1 MIPLFLPKPKKVRDL
16 KLIDFLAQ
24 SYYSTVVMII
34 ATVAALVVS
43 IWYYGRHKDLRIFT
57 YYIALSLTE
66 DVIGLCGYMAPDW
79 RSVYYVTSIAVNIFA
94 LFEFII
100 CNLFILHYILS
111 PKRRLVIKIN
121 LFVYPA
127 LLAFLLIKKY
137 PDSIYTPYFLLG
149 CIFLVIPCL
158 FYFYELFQKVSLQ
171 PLKNQPAF
179 WIVTAFLFHNACTIP
194 FALTG
199 GFLGKYLE
207 AASSVVYFLYS
218 IVFLFIIR
226 ANLCSPENSGDSP
239 TIRKNT
245 GSTGQRIFL

>member
-1 MIPLFLPKPKKVRDL
+1 MNDA
-16 KLIDFLAQ
+16 LAH
-24 SYYSTVVMII
+24 SYYSMVVMIV

-43 IWYYGRHKDLRIFT
+43 IKYYGRHKDLRIFT

-66 DVIGLCGYMAPDW
+66 DVIGLCEFLPAHS
-79 RSVYYVTSIAVNIFA
+79 RSVILATAIAINVFA

-100 CNLFILHYILS
+100 CHLFILHYIVS
-111 PKRRLVIKIN
+111 PTRRLIIKIN
-121 LFVYPA
+121 LFVFPG
-127 LLAFLLIKKY
+127 LLAILLIKTY
-137 PDSIYTPYFLLG
+137 PAGIYSPYFLME

-158 FYFYELFQKVSLQ
+158 LYFYELFQTVNLR

-194 FALTG
+194 FALTI
-199 GFLGKYLE
+199 GFLGKYQE

-226 ANLCSPENSGDSP
+226 ANLCSPENSADNKFNEFGAAP
-239 TIRKNT
+239 VLKTP
-245 GSTGQRIFL
+245 